1 MKRLD
6 YFNQIPNRLPLNP
19 LCESLISNVKSGYRK
34 SQVSLEEQ
42 FQSENAAYIDTKQKL
57 EL

>member
-42 FQSENAAYIDTKQKL
+42 FQSENAAYIDTK
-57 EL
+57 